1 MLRVPKANPLKPST
15 QNLNLGRESPW
26 FKLLGEGISNLLCSD
41 CGWSRFMVKIW
52 CQLFHPLV
60 SDWLREFAV

>member
-26 FKLLGEGISNLLCSD
+26 FKLLGEGISNLLGSD
-41 CGWSRFMVKIW
+41 C
-52 CQLFHPLV
+52 
-60 SDWLREFAV
+60 